1 MLSKI
6 TGYGLDGLEGFP
18 IHVEVDYAKGLPS
31 FELVG
36 LPDTAVKESKERV
49 RAAIVNSGKRFVSAR
64 IVVNLAPADVKK
76 EGASLD
82 LAVARSAISLRP
94 SRRCSRRSTI
104 LFFSASFPWTAA

>member
-36 LPDTAVKESKERV
+36 LPDTAVKES
-49 RAAIVNSGKRFVSAR
+49 
-64 IVVNLAPADVKK
+64 
-76 EGASLD
+76 
-82 LAVARSAISLRP
+82 
-94 SRRCSRRSTI
+94 
-104 LFFSASFPWTAA
+104 